1 MEMAMGIHLNR
12 DHHMVTLN
20 KVATIL
26 AIILNFHQIIPKVC
40 TMIWLLVNAQNILF
54 KHTYVK

>member
-20 KVATIL
+20 KMATIM
-26 AIILNFHQIIPKVC
+26 AIILNFHPIIPKV
-40 TMIWLLVNAQNILF
+40 
-54 KHTYVK
+54 